1 MKTIALFLAIPLI
14 FVSLSG
20 CTKNT
25 QNSTGDS
32 AKLLQTTSVKAIGA
46 LKNKNMGYL
55 STLAH
60 PKKGIRFS
68 PYATVDMNNDVVIKA
83 DELKNILKNDKER
96 VWGIYDGKG
105 DPIKETFSKY
115 FDEFVYDR
123 DFANAEE
130 KTKNNSLASGNSLN
144 NLKESYPDAQYYEYY
159 FSGFNPEF
167 GGMDWGALRLVFEQY
182 NKKWYLVGIIHD
194 QWTI

>member
-1 MKTIALFLAIPLI
+1 MKKIALFLAIPLL

-25 QNSTGDS
+25 QNSTEDS

-60 PKKGIRFS
+60 PVKGIRFS
-68 PYATVDMNNDVVIKA
+68 PYATVDINNDIVLKA
-83 DELKNILKNDKER
+83 DDLKNIRSNNKKFI
-96 VWGIYDGKG
+96 WGTYDGKG
-105 DPIKETFSKY
+105 DPIEEDFLTY
-115 FDEFVYDR
+115 FNEFVYDR
-123 DFANAEE
+123 DFANADK
-130 KTKNNSLASGNSLN
+130 KTKNNSLSSGNSLN
-144 NLKESYPDAQYYEYY
+144 NLKKIYPDSQYYEYY
-159 FSGFNPEF
+159 FPGFNPEM
-167 GGMDWGALRLVFEQY
+167 GGMDWEALRLVFEQY
-182 NKKWYLVGIIHD
+182 KGKWYLIGIIHD